1 MIQGAHPTPLSR
13 QRLPARARVTFAA
26 LIVNACANILPLG
39 IHLHDDGRLIVPLL
53 VISLLVV
60 LGAGLVGRGIGWAP
74 LVAGLV
80 ALATTVA
87 DIAQPENAS
96 ALLHPGAN
104 AGHFGN
110 LVVLLVSALVA
121 LVVGMAA
128 MPGPARRLTAP
139 LS

>member
-1 MIQGAHPTPLSR
+1 M
-13 QRLPARARVTFAA
+13 PARARVALAA
-26 LIVNACANILPLG
+26 LIVNACANILPLC

-60 LGAGLVGRGIGWAP
+60 LAAGLVAHGIGWAP
-74 LVAGLV
+74 LVAGLI

-87 DIAQPENAS
+87 DIAQPENAY

-104 AGHFGN
+104 AGHVGN
-110 LVVLLVSALVA
+110 LVVLLVSAHIA
-121 LVVGMAA
+121 LVVSMAA
-128 MPGPARRLTAP
+128 TPGPARRLTAP